1 MDGSERAH
9 ARRVRVRYE
18 TRRYGLALTIVD
30 DLDHPDGLN
39 HTSGGAPGAVTD
51 GAGGVIP
58 GLGLEGGDGVLT
70 VGDTGVTTLELRRV
84 DGSPSILVWD
94 AAEVDWDSL
103 RAG

>member
-1 MDGSERAH
+1 MDGSQRAY
-9 ARRVRVRYE
+9 ARRVQVRYE

-30 DLDHPDGLN
+30 DLDHPDGLD
-39 HTSGGAPGAVTD
+39 HESGGVPWALAY
-51 GAGGVIP
+51 GAGDLNP
-58 GLGLEGGDGVLT
+58 GPDLDGGDGVLT
-70 VGDTGVTTLELRRV
+70 VGDTGVTTLELRRG